1 MQVILAQTKYKT
13 GDFEYNYKQIMEQLE
28 LNHSDLIVFP
38 DIEDLGE
45 KDLIF
50 DAKYLAD
57 LNNFYELIAKNY
69 PDKNILIGQ
78 ILIKKGEIELTEDG
92 FYEIN
97 NKSIYVDEI
106 YRDDVVCD
114 LYVLTKNKYFIKDT
128 YKDFIESINTRNHF
142 IYVNVVG
149 MSDCNIFAG
158 GSFAKNKDNELVL
171 HLPICEP
178 IISEI
183 DFNKPIK
190 FKEASQ
196 EELIYKVLTFALKEY
211 CENCGFKKVVLGLS
225 GGVDSAIVAT
235 LAADSLGKEK
245 VLGVMMPSMYSSE
258 GSIKDSEKLAKNL
271 GIEITT
277 EPITEFFNKFME
289 KKDTL
294 GDLAE
299 ENLQARIRGLI
310 LMFISN
316 RDNRLLLCTSNKS
329 EAAMGFGTL
338 YGDLAGGINIISDLT
353 KTNVYKLCNYIN
365 RNEEIIPTEILT
377 KAPSAE
383 LRPNQKDQDR
393 LPEYAILDDIIEMYL
408 EKNTPYEDMY
418 NKYGKEL
425 VDEIIKKI
433 YRFQFKRKQNCLGVR
448 LTERAFCE
456 GINLPIMQRYY

>member
-1 MQVILAQTKYKT
+1 MQIVLAQTKYKT
-13 GDFEYNYKQIMEQLE
+13 GDFEYNYKQISEQIN
-28 LNHSDLIVFP
+28 LNQFDLIIFP
-38 DIEDLGE
+38 DVEDLGE
-45 KDLIF
+45 KDLNY
-50 DAKYLAD
+50 DEKYLAD
-57 LNNFYELIAKNY
+57 LNNFYEQIANNHPNKT
-69 PDKNILIGQ
+69 ILIGQ
-78 ILIKKGEIELTEDG
+78 ILIKNGEIELTEDG

-97 NKSIYVDEI
+97 NECVYVDDI

-114 LYVLTKNKYFIKDT
+114 LYVLSKNKYFVKDT
-128 YKDFIESINTRNHF
+128 YRTFVESINTRNHF
-142 IYVNVVG
+142 IYINAVA
-149 MSDCNIFAG
+149 MTDCNIFAG
-158 GSFAKNKDNELVL
+158 GSFVKNKDNELVL
-171 HLPICEP
+171 HYPICKTHTE
-178 IISEI
+178 EI
-183 DFNKPIK
+183 DLTKIIK
-190 FKEASQ
+190 FKESCE
-196 EELIYKVLTFALKEY
+196 EELIYEVLTFALREY

-225 GGVDSAIVAT
+225 GGVDSAIVAA
-235 LAADSLGKEK
+235 LAAQSIGSEN

-258 GSIKDSEKLAKNL
+258 GSITDSEKLAENL
-271 GIEITT
+271 GIQITT
-277 EPITEFFNKFME
+277 EPITPFFEKFME
-289 KKDTL
+289 NKENL

-338 YGDLAGGINIISDLT
+338 YGDLAGGLNIICDLT
-353 KTNVYKLCNYIN
+353 KTNIYKLCNYIN
-365 RNEEIIPTEILT
+365 RDKEIIPNEILT

-393 LPEYAILDDIIEMYL
+393 LPEYAILDDVIEMYL
-408 EKNTPYEDMY
+408 EKNTPYEVMY

-448 LTERAFCE
+448 ITERSFCE

>member
-1 MQVILAQTKYKT
+1 MQIVLAQTKYKT
-13 GDFEYNYKQIMEQLE
+13 GDFEYNYKQISEQVTTKQF
-28 LNHSDLIVFP
+28 DLIVFP

-45 KDLIF
+45 KDLNY
-50 DAKYLAD
+50 DEKYLAD
-57 LNNFYELIAKNY
+57 LNNFYEQIAKNY
-69 PDKNILIGQ
+69 PDKNVLIGQ
-78 ILIKKGEIELTEDG
+78 ILIKNGEIELTEDG
-92 FYEIN
+92 FYEIDGEC
-97 NKSIYVDEI
+97 IYVDDI

-114 LYVLTKNKYFIKDT
+114 LYILAKNKYFVKDT
-128 YKDFIESINTRNHF
+128 YKDFVDSINTRNNF
-142 IYVNVVG
+142 IYINSVA
-149 MSDCNIFAG
+149 MCDCNIYAG

-171 HLPICEP
+171 HFPICETVAT
-178 IISEI
+178 EI
-183 DFNKPIK
+183 DLTKTIK
-190 FKEASQ
+190 FKEAIE

-211 CENCGFKKVVLGLS
+211 CENSGFKKVILGLS
-225 GGVDSAIVAT
+225 GGVDSAIVAA
-235 LAADSLGKEK
+235 LAAHSIGKEN

-258 GSIKDSEKLAKNL
+258 GSITDSEKLAHNL

-277 EPITEFFNKFME
+277 EPITPFFKKFME
-289 KKDTL
+289 NKENL

-338 YGDLAGGINIISDLT
+338 YGDLAGGLNIICDLT

-365 RNEEIIPTEILT
+365 RNEEVIPNEILT

-408 EKNTPYEDMY
+408 EKNTPYEIMY

-448 LTERAFCE
+448 ITERSFCE
-456 GINLPIMQRYY
+456 GINLSITQRYF